1 MDKIKQ
7 NLLLALLIT
16 FSFTS
21 SLSLVLQTYDYRD
34 SFSKLDQLKLEKQ
47 DLYFKESKI
56 IEEGEYANITLFN
69 PDLEW
74 TFTADNIRSK
84 STNTPFVGTKLKGK
98 ALAVFNNRQF
108 KEC

>member
-7 NLLLALLIT
+7 SLLLALLFT

-47 DLYFKESKI
+47 DLYFKESKL
-56 IEEGEYANITLFN
+56 IEEVEYYKNHISLREAAFNSLGMSSPVISEVIVIT
-69 PDLEW
+69 
-74 TFTADNIRSK
+74 
-84 STNTPFVGTKLKGK
+84 KGGS
-98 ALAVFNNRQF
+98 Q
-108 KEC
+108 

>member
-47 DLYFKESKI
+47 DLYFKESKL
-56 IEEGEYANITLFN
+56 IEEVEYYKNHISLREVAFNSVGMSSPVISEVIVIT
-69 PDLEW
+69 
-74 TFTADNIRSK
+74 
-84 STNTPFVGTKLKGK
+84 KGGS
-98 ALAVFNNRQF
+98 Q
-108 KEC
+108 

>member
-7 NLLLALLIT
+7 NILLALLIT

-47 DLYFKESKI
+47 DLYFKESKL
-56 IEEGEYANITLFN
+56 IEEVEYYKNHISLREVAFNSLGMSSPVISEVIVITKGG
-69 PDLEW
+69 
-74 TFTADNIRSK
+74 SK
-84 STNTPFVGTKLKGK
+84 
-98 ALAVFNNRQF
+98 
-108 KEC
+108 

>member
-47 DLYFKESKI
+47 DLYFKESKL
-56 IEEGEYANITLFN
+56 IEEVEYYKNHISLREVAFNSLGMSSPVISEVIVIT
-69 PDLEW
+69 
-74 TFTADNIRSK
+74 
-84 STNTPFVGTKLKGK
+84 KGGS
-98 ALAVFNNRQF
+98 Q
-108 KEC
+108 

>member
-7 NLLLALLIT
+7 NILLALLIT

-47 DLYFKESKI
+47 DLYFKESKL
-56 IEEGEYANITLFN
+56 IEEVEYYKNHISLREVALNSLGM
-69 PDLEW
+69 
-74 TFTADNIRSK
+74 RSPVI
-84 STNTPFVGTKLKGK
+84 SEVIVVTIEES
-98 ALAVFNNRQF
+98 Q
-108 KEC
+108 

>member
-7 NLLLALLIT
+7 SLLLALLFT

-47 DLYFKESKI
+47 DLYFKESKL
-56 IEEGEYANITLFN
+56 IEEVEYFKNHISLREVAFNSLGMRSPAVSEVIVVTIGE
-69 PDLEW
+69 
-74 TFTADNIRSK
+74 S
-84 STNTPFVGTKLKGK
+84 
-98 ALAVFNNRQF
+98 Q
-108 KEC
+108 